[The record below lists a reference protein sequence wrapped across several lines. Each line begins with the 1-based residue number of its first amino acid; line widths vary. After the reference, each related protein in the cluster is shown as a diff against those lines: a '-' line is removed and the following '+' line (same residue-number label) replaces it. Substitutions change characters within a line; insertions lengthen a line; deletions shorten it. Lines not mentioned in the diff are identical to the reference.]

1 MRAIWRVFFLMKL
14 FVLAQG
20 AVHVP
25 SGARPA
31 TKRRLELIR
40 SVALDNVSHAAHAV
54 HAARAVQPDP
64 PESRAVQPL
73 VDGAPT
79 QREIMEH
86 KADGLKN
93 DHSRCSTDPM
103 TPVLLKEWDVCPPE
117 CPYAVSLS
125 AKKCSKVCVSQ
136 GRCQDFDPVLHFG
149 DPLTMECV
157 PNCGREIEHRV
168 PGCERCSSIGICEE
182 CASGWGFMPGYV
194 LSKDGTQCYN
204 TFHSVVVSIYG
215 VVGVAVAVI
224 LYYVAMLFRRNQHD
238 TNHKVLEKA
247 LIHRQR
253 CKPTDPDTGD
263 PLPYWSVSVFF
274 DDLCGQGVMQ
284 YFTWAAWLMLISA
297 ALTIGAYMSY
307 QDSKYLDNLD
317 AMVDDLSCKSSS
329 FLETATELIEADHM
343 LPKHLYM
350 QTGIDPEDPLAK
362 YFDIDWRMFKFLF
375 PTYVI
380 VSLLSLSL
388 AWWQVWYAQKW
399 ESNHTGLRHFAVLVR
414 GLHSESTSPT
424 EVLNHIIK
432 HSELPESDFI
442 GVSIAYDVIDCADDL
457 EVLVDDWGKTE
468 PVPKDDLR
476 WYFLSVA
483 DKLFVDCEARDT
495 PDPKTLTGDLKG
507 SGAAIVVMQS
517 VEAAHKLIEKATLP
531 PLKEDH
537 DEHLTTDTV
546 RDEPPAVIWT
556 SFTKRN
562 VILEIFKAIFV
573 FIAIIFIWA
582 MLYLPYAM
590 DYIFY
595 ASIPGE
601 NPGYWEDFILGLLIA
616 VGNAIVG
623 NAVEL
628 TVSWVGIRDK
638 GTRDVVVLYVGFC
651 AVFLN
656 TVLDLLLVM
665 EVAKGTSL
673 DGAFEGHRV
682 GYDAALVEGVVAIII
697 PGYLIL
703 PYVVAPIFLYALP
716 YYVSVFIVKSRRVG
730 VREAERSLE
739 AAPFDVLPW
748 RYIDFVN
755 NTMVCLV
762 MLCFTTPQS
771 WVVFATLVFSFFL
784 IIMIDRYLLLRGC
797 SEMMYTSNK
806 LMRNFA
812 RLFVLPTASLCA
824 IACWWGVKAGV
835 LPDWSPYAAFG
846 IHCVIYLFL
855 LEACSPVERTMNSK
869 IAHKLAESVHM
880 EQLLERRNTMHNYRD
895 VVNALE
901 ADGHFYSYWNT
912 NAAQCLRHRYLKE
925 NVPGADPDHLAPYSH
940 GKEVLRMR
948 RSSSQQL
955 P

>member
-1 MRAIWRVFFLMKL
+1 MKL
-14 FVLAQG
+14 FVLAE
-20 AVHVP
+20 AATHVP
-25 SGARPA
+25 NGPRPA
-31 TKRRLELIR
+31 VERRLALIR
-40 SVALDNVSHAAHAV
+40 SVVLDNVNHTV
-54 HAARAVQPDP
+54 RLDQPNSNVFSDDP
-64 PESRAVQPL
+64 VK
-73 VDGAPT
+73 GAPT

-86 KADGLKN
+86 KADGLSN
-93 DHSRCSTDPM
+93 DHRHCSTNPM

-117 CPYAVSLS
+117 CPYAVSLT
-125 AKKCSKVCVSQ
+125 AKKCSKVCVSE
-136 GRCQDFDPVLHFG
+136 GRCSDFDPVLHFG

-168 PGCERCSSIGICEE
+168 PGCERCSSVGVCEK

-194 LSKDGTQCYN
+194 LSKDGTQCHN
-204 TFHSVVVSIYG
+204 SFHSFVISMYSVA
-215 VVGVAVAVI
+215 GVAVCVV
-224 LYYVAMLFRRNQHD
+224 LYYIVMLLTRNQHD
-238 TNHKVLEKA
+238 TNHRVLEKA

-253 CKPTDPDTGD
+253 CKPTDPSTGE
-263 PLPYWSVSVFF
+263 PLSLWGVSVFF

-284 YFTWAAWLMLISA
+284 YFTWAAWLMLISL
-297 ALTIGAYMSY
+297 ALTLGAYMSY
-307 QDSKYLDNLD
+307 QDSKYLDNLE
-317 AMVDDLSCKSSS
+317 ALVDDMSCTSSS
-329 FLETATELIEADHM
+329 FLEAANEMIETQDM
-343 LPKHLYM
+343 LPKHLFM
-350 QTGIDPEDPLAK
+350 QTGLDPHDPLAK

-375 PTYVI
+375 PTYLV
-380 VSLLSLSL
+380 VTALSLTL

-414 GLHSESTSPT
+414 GLHHESTSPA
-424 EVLNHIIK
+424 EVLDHIIK
-432 HSELPESDFI
+432 HSEQPTTDFI
-442 GVSIAYDVIDCADDL
+442 GVSIAYDVMDVAEDL

-468 PVPKDDLR
+468 PVPKDDLK
-476 WYFLSVA
+476 WYFLPFA
-483 DKLFVDCEARDT
+483 DRLFVDCEARES
-495 PDPKTLTGDLKG
+495 PDARELLQDLKG
-507 SGAAIVVMQS
+507 SGAAIVVMQT
-517 VEAAHKLIEKATLP
+517 VEAAHKLIEKGRLP

-537 DEHLTTDTV
+537 DEHLTTATV

-562 VILEIFKAIFV
+562 VVCEVIKATFL
-573 FIAIIFIWA
+573 FIAIIFLWL

-601 NPGYWEDFILGLLIA
+601 HPGFWEDFILGLLIA

-623 NAVEL
+623 NVVEL
-628 TVSWVGIRDK
+628 CVSWVGIRDK
-638 GTRDVVVLYVGFC
+638 GTRDVIVLYVGFF

-716 YYVSVFIVKSRRVG
+716 YYVSTFIVKSRRVG
-730 VREAERSLE
+730 IREAERSLE
-739 AAPFDVLPW
+739 AAPFDVVPW

-771 WVVFATLVFSFFL
+771 WVVFATLVFSFLL
-784 IIMIDRYLLLRGC
+784 IILIDRYLLLRGC

-806 LMRNFA
+806 LVKNFA
-812 RLFVLPTASLCA
+812 RLFVLPTATLCA
-824 IACWWGVKAGV
+824 ISCWWGVKAGY
-835 LPDWSPYAAFG
+835 LPDWAPFAAFF
-846 IHCVIYLFL
+846 IHAVIYLVLLEVFSPVELTMKSRMAQKIAERVHMDQL
-855 LEACSPVERTMNSK
+855 LEAE
-869 IAHKLAESVHM
+869 KL
-880 EQLLERRNTMHNYRD
+880 HNNYD
-895 VVNALE
+895 EVVNNLE
-901 ADGHFYSYWNT
+901 SDGHFYSYWNT

-925 NVPGADPDHLAPYSH
+925 DVPGADPYHLAPYSH

-948 RSSSQQL
+948 RSSSMQVA
-955 P
+955 